1 MSIKLAEFFKE
12 YTEIPEST
20 RDGEIIKIFYS
31 DKMDKMTFM
40 VSFSK
45 LIPSDDILEFEKVVG
60 QLLKVNRMRLMCRYP
75 EELFSMEYF
84 SEMIKL
90 LRRDISVINGHLN
103 DAEVNLE
110 NNVLT
115 IKVVHGGIDMLNK
128 YHFSRNFSQLIY
140 NQFGKEIEVVLE
152 GGKVSSQEYNEMI
165 EKMTS
170 EPMEYSNS
178 NNKPAPE
185 KADITIP
192 SVPVDISSL
201 DTEFDRESAEI
212 IFGKAIH
219 TAPDPIIEAVKETGK
234 KHVIIGDVFATE
246 YKELKNDKTVTT
258 FDITDYSGSV
268 KVKVFAGKDKLESM
282 NLSKIKK
289 GSTILVSGKLDFD
302 NYAHDIVVTPDSV
315 ISVRRIPRTD
325 SYPEKRVELHCHT
338 NMSAMD
344 AVTDPVTLIKRASA
358 WGHQAMAITDH
369 GAVQAFPDC
378 MYNMPD
384 NFKVIY
390 GCEAYIVNDLDKQTI
405 LKNPD
410 SRSINDETIVFDVET
425 TGLNFSSD
433 RLTEIGAVKL
443 KNMQIVDTFNTKVNP
458 MKHIPEKIT
467 ELTGISDDDVKDAP
481 KEKEAIELFME
492 FCGENPVLVAHNA
505 NFDTTFINEACRRN
519 DIDFRYNWIDTLI
532 LCQIMLPE
540 IARHKLNYVA
550 KKLKLGKFEHHRA
563 SDDAFML
570 AKIYIELVS
579 RLINDK
585 GVETLDDLNAK
596 TGEVDIKRLKSYHQI
611 ILVRNQAGLKN
622 LYKLV
627 SYSNL
632 DYFYKK
638 PLIPKSVLQA
648 HREGLIFGSACE
660 AGELFQ
666 AMLNNKPEHEIE
678 KLAKFYDYLEIQPVC
693 NNEFMIR
700 DGTAEN
706 EEELR
711 NYIRRII
718 ALGEKLNIPVCATCD
733 VHFIDPKDAIYRKI
747 ILASMGFKDV
757 ENQAPLYFRTTE
769 EMLAEFEFLGADKA
783 KEVVITNTN
792 MIANMVEIVRP
803 IPKGTFTP
811 TIDGAEEELKKIT
824 HDKAYE
830 IYGNPLPEL
839 VEKRLDRE
847 LSSIIKHGFS
857 VLYIIAQKLVWN
869 SVENGYLVGSRGSVG
884 SSFVA
889 SMAGISEVNPLPPH
903 YVCPKCQYSEF
914 ITDGSY
920 GSGFDLPSK
929 NCPHCDTEM
938 IRDGHDIPFETFL
951 GFDGD
956 KAPDIDLN
964 FSGEY
969 QSKAHR
975 YTEELFG
982 KSNVFKAGTISA
994 VADKT
999 AFGFV
1004 KKYCDDK
1011 GLTYNNAEMTRLS
1024 IGCTGIK
1031 RTTGQHPG
1039 GMVVVPSDY
1048 EVYDFTPVQHPAD
1061 STDSDVITTHFD
1073 FNSLHDT
1080 ILKLDELGHVVPTLY
1095 KHLEDLT
1102 GIKIK
1107 DVPTTDPDVIRMCTD
1122 CSVLGVTS
1130 EEIYCK
1136 TGSLGIPEMGTNFT
1150 IQMLIDAK
1158 PTKFSDFLQISG
1170 LSHGTDVW
1178 LGNAKDLI
1186 DQKVCTIS
1194 DVIGTRDSIMT
1205 YLLYKGVPPKDA
1217 FQIMEW
1223 TRKGKAPKNFTPE
1236 VISMLKSHDVPDWYI
1251 DSCLKIKY
1259 MFPKAH
1265 AAAYVIA
1272 AIKLGWFKLHKP
1284 LEYYSTFF
1292 SVRGG
1297 DFDAELAVQGKE
1309 AVRKRIEELRAM
1321 GNSKSKK
1328 ESDLY
1333 DILLITN
1340 EMLSR
1345 GLEFLPIDLQ
1355 KSHAVDYLVED
1366 GKLRIPFVAM
1376 NGVGDT
1382 AAYDIYNA
1390 VQNCDFISIEEFQQE
1405 SGVSKTTIDM
1415 LRTTG
1420 AFGDLPE
1427 SAQLTLF

>member
-20 RDGEIIKIFYS
+20 RDGEIIKIFHS

-75 EELFSMEYF
+75 EELFGMEYF

-219 TAPDPIIEAVKETGK
+219 TAPDPIIEVVKETGK

-718 ALGEKLNIPVCATCD
+718 SLGEKLNIPVCATCD

-792 MIANMVEIVRP
+792 MIADMVEIVRP

-1122 CSVLGVTS
+1122 CSVLGVTP

-1366 GKLRIPFVAM
+1366 GKLRIPLVAM